1 MNNKYI
7 FKKYEFA
14 DQSTAQAKIDALPS
28 STDEDG
34 NTFPTH
40 RHSVVKL
47 GQLWIEQ
54 PTHDENGDVL
64 TPGVQADNYSLDVL
78 WRKAELLDEDGNVV
92 FPDGWATAEV
102 QYDENTWSGSN
113 GAHPFMG
120 WTFGS

>member
-14 DQSTAQAKIDALPS
+14 DEATAQAKIDALPS
-28 STDEDG
+28 ATEDG

-40 RHSVVKL
+40 SHSIVKL
-47 GQLWIEQ
+47 GQLWTEQ
-54 PTHDENGDVL
+54 PTYDENGDVV

-78 WRKAELLDEDGNVV
+78 WRKAELLDENGDVV
-92 FPDGWATAEV
+92 FPDGWAAAEV
-102 QYDENTWSGSN
+102 QYDENTWSGVN
-113 GAHPFMG
+113 GAHTFMG